1 MTTAQDLIVSVVVVS
16 LLLSLLVGFMISFA
30 FLYQKRRFQYQREK
44 QALREA
50 YDRELLQTQVEIQ
63 NQTLQQIGQE
73 LHDNVGQLLTLARLH
88 LGSAENLSESPEAA
102 GKVRQA
108 NEVLKTTIQAVR
120 ALSKTLDADTVAQH
134 GLVESLRLECDRISR
149 LGTVAVR
156 FESTRLPDELPPQA
170 QLVVFRMAQE
180 VLNNA
185 LKHAD
190 AQTLTVTMTLLE
202 GRLLLDLA
210 DDGQGFSPDEAAAR
224 SLDAGGSGLRN
235 LRRRAELLGGTF
247 ALTSQP
253 GQGTQVRIAV
263 PVT

>member
-1 MTTAQDLIVSVVVVS
+1 M
-16 LLLSLLVGFMISFA
+16 
-30 FLYQKRRFQYQREK
+30 
-44 QALREA
+44 ALRLRQAEGPHVRRQIIEQHA
-50 YDRELLQTQVEIQ
+50 ERIDVGTGLRAVLHHLLGRDIGAGAHGHAELL
-63 NQTLQQIGQE
+63 LQQIGQE

-134 GLVESLRLECDRISR
+134 GLAESLRLECDRISR